1 VKTDGLVF
9 KNHSID
15 RDVDKGMR
23 ALADHFQAPRGAVF
37 RMCVES
43 GIAQLDAGAALP
55 PPSDDPIA
63 ALRAAHIHFDAEERL
78 RVLAFKLRMD
88 HADLRQRV
96 LRLGLLTLQTAT
108 GFIALQ
114 PQGESS

>member
-43 GIAQLDAGAALP
+43 GIAQLDAGVALP
-55 PPSDDPIA
+55 PPSGDPIS
-63 ALRAAHIHFDAEERL
+63 ALRAAHIHYDAEERL
-78 RVLAFKLRMD
+78 RVLAFKMRLD

-96 LRLGLLTLQTAT
+96 IRLGLLTLQAAT
-108 GFIALQ
+108 GFVALPPSEQ
-114 PQGESS
+114 S